1 MPPERNDRYDDPD
14 SREHR
19 ERSVQGCHLVT
30 FGFVALLKGGVK
42 PLIQSDGSAKGSADR
57 MESGREMGEKRRR
70 TTTLRT
76 EEGRLDIKEA
86 ILSYWDIALSLGQYK
101 VEFY

>member
-1 MPPERNDRYDDPD
+1 
-14 SREHR
+14 
-19 ERSVQGCHLVT
+19 
-30 FGFVALLKGGVK
+30 
-42 PLIQSDGSAKGSADR
+42 

-70 TTTLRT
+70 TTTLRA